1 MQVEIP
7 ERRVYTVS
15 GFRCN
20 EFFFVIGGSE
30 MDYTVRSV
38 EVKRFRRRNKKTNVV
53 EVVTVSNR
61 NGLPVEE
68 QLRLLNL
75 ND

>member
-1 MQVEIP
+1 
-7 ERRVYTVS
+7 
-15 GFRCN
+15 
-20 EFFFVIGGSE
+20 
-30 MDYTVRSV
+30 MDYTVKNVGVRQ
-38 EVKRFRRRNKKTNVV
+38 FRRRNKKTNVV

-75 ND
+75 NDKENEYSLPDSDSPASAGGSDTVDITLPS